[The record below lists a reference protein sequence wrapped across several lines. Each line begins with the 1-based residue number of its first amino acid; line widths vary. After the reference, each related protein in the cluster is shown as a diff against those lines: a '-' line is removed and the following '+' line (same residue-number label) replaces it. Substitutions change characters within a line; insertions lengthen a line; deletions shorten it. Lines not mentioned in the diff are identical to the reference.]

1 MLYSQ
6 LVQQRL
12 EHFAFPRLGCH
23 QVPQVAYLALA
34 NAVDAAKA
42 LLHAVGVPGQVVI
55 DHEVGVLQVHAFAS
69 GIGGQQHQHV
79 GVVAEG
85 FLHLAPVVAVD
96 AAVDGDHGLF
106 AAQRVA
112 DAQQQVV
119 ERVAVLG
126 EDDDFA
132 AAAIGG
138 AHLGLVLQQAREL
151 FPLAVAA
158 RLHDGGGGAF
168 QLPQDQNFSLQLR
181 DGLGSGGL
189 VHHLVGHGF
198 VFFGAEFVG
207 GIVQVVGQVE
217 LALDDVFP
225 QVLAQHIGSGLELQ
239 LIQTGFEL
247 FAPARQRCV
256 DGLRA
261 GGQAALQL
269 GQGKAHG
276 ALALAVQP
284 VSTIHLI
291 AHVVGNLVVEQHLGI

>member
-1 MLYSQ
+1 MLHAGTGFGLLAVADSVNQQVFERDVVKGFAQHVEHAPTQGLVLYSE

-23 QVPQVAYLALA
+23 QVPQVAHLTLA

-168 QLPQDQNFSLQLR
+168 QLAQDQNFSLQLR
-181 DGLGSGGL
+181 DGLGGGGL

-207 GIVQVVGQVE
+207 SIVQVVGQIE

-225 QVLAQHIGSGLELQ
+225 QVLAQHIGAGLELQ

-247 FAPARQRCV
+247 FAAAR
-256 DGLRA
+256 
-261 GGQAALQL
+261 
-269 GQGKAHG
+269 
-276 ALALAVQP
+276 
-284 VSTIHLI
+284 
-291 AHVVGNLVVEQHLGI
+291 